1 MNNIIIYLKQIILLS
16 VIFLLVDAG
25 YLYLMKNKFTKLI
38 ENIQNSRFKL
48 DIIPTIF
55 CYIFLISLLYY
66 FIICKSATLIDA
78 FFLGLFTYG
87 VYETTNMAIFKNWKF
102 EIAII
107 DIIWGGI
114 LFLTTIY
121 LYRFSVVY
129 I

>member
-48 DIIPTIF
+48 DITSTIF

-121 LYRFSVVY
+121 LYRYSVVY

>member
-48 DIIPTIF
+48 DITSTIF

-114 LFLTTIY
+114 LFLTTVY